1 MTIGIWIFIVG
12 MALVSILS
20 IAAII
25 LYDFPNYE
33 EHLKWGNRK
42 NDKTHGEEKKDG

>member
-1 MTIGIWIFIVG
+1 MTIVIWIFIVG
-12 MALVSILS
+12 IALVSILS

-25 LYDFPNYE
+25 LYDFSYYE